1 MERKHGVF
9 VGSVY
14 RAIECITWYYG
25 VKVVKMLEMSSWLEW
40 TRSQPSGDPSDQLRE
55 SIKRALGQAVRSGVI
70 GVHRTFWL
78 VVKQKLEGTRSC
90 VIAPNTVARVR
101 LRKHEVHLR
110 G

>member
-1 MERKHGVF
+1 MIEVGVIMANN
-9 VGSVY
+9 V
-14 RAIECITWYYG
+14 
-25 VKVVKMLEMSSWLEW
+25 
-40 TRSQPSGDPSDQLRE
+40 RSEIQAATHTAKRVE
-55 SIKRALGQAVRSGVI
+55 RALKRGRRSGVI